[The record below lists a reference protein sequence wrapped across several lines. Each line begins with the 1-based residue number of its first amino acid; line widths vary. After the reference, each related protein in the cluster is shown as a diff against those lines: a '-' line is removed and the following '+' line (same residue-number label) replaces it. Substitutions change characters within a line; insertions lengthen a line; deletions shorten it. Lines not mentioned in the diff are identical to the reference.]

1 MKNFNFRPSYYHLK
15 LLMKIRCSY
24 LCLIFVFL
32 GCQENQAHSKQEHN
46 KAIAR
51 DLNSKAEE
59 LLHSNPDSALTLL
72 DSALKFNSEDYM
84 LYFNRGHVY
93 IGKGNYMKAI
103 EVYKQM
109 LLRKPDFTQGIIFL
123 GMLYNKTGQ
132 SELAKL
138 EYLKAI
144 ANYDMK
150 IKNAHSNQTEDNINR
165 IFALFLLD
173 SASAKPQL
181 EKLVQEDPQSKFLNI
196 LNNSSKSQIINGFL
210 SK

>member
-1 MKNFNFRPSYYHLK
+1 V
-15 LLMKIRCSY
+15 KIICIQ

-32 GCQENQAHSKQEHN
+32 GCQEHQTQYTQEHN
-46 KAIAR
+46 EAMAR
-51 DLNSKAEE
+51 GLLSKAEK

-84 LYFNRGHVY
+84 LYFNKGHVY
-93 IGKGNYMKAI
+93 IGKGNYLKAI

-109 LLRKPDFTQGIIFL
+109 LLKKPDFTQGITFL
-123 GMLYNKTGQ
+123 GMLYDKQGQ
-132 SELAKL
+132 SEVAKL
-138 EYLKAI
+138 QYLKAI
-144 ANYDMK
+144 ANYDLK
-150 IKNAHSNQTEDNINR
+150 LKNTHNNQTEDNINR

-173 SASAKPQL
+173 SATAKPQL
-181 EKLVQEDPQSKFLNI
+181 EILMQENPQSKFLKI